1 MRQNNTV
8 FYKIAGIFWT
18 IQTILGL
25 VNVFTGEVE
34 GLGMLIG
41 IGLMICEGIC
51 AYALFTGDTY
61 KFYTCIKIL
70 SIAVTVAVV
79 IIALASIRILSIIP
93 GVYLGMMLVL
103 GLLVADYWFLTDVS
117 KKADDNISVE
127 KNWYIPGVIYL
138 VTILV
143 SYAFV
148 ESVASKYGLNMDV
161 GSVLISDNLVMLI
174 FGTALFFFTGY
185 GFYEAQKSAVNGGA
199 AYASEQ
205 NMQNNVSNGA
215 MNVFGN
221 IYNNNQR
228 QNQYYNPNVN
238 NTNNNFNGSGD
249 DVNNEQKTQEINQ
262 GEKSSS
268 GESKFTLKKD

>member
-8 FYKIAGIFWT
+8 FYKIAGVFWA
-18 IQTILGL
+18 IQVILGL
-25 VNVFTGEVE
+25 VNAFTGEAE

-41 IGLMICEGIC
+41 IGLVICEGVC

-61 KFYTCIKIL
+61 KFYISIKIL

-79 IIALASIRILSIIP
+79 IIALGLIRILSIIP

-103 GLLVADYWFLTDVS
+103 GLLVADYWSLTDVS
-117 KKADDNISVE
+117 QKADENISVE

-138 VTILV
+138 VTIIV

-148 ESVASKYGLNMDV
+148 QSVASKYGVNMEI
-161 GSVLISDNLVMLI
+161 GAALISDNLVMLI

-185 GFYEAQKSAVNGGA
+185 AFYEAQKSAVNGGT
-199 AYASEQ
+199 AYTPNRNFE
-205 NMQNNVSNGA
+205 NNVPNGA

-221 IYNNNQR
+221 IYTNNQG

-238 NTNNNFNGSGD
+238 N
-249 DVNNEQKTQEINQ
+249 EQKTQETNQ
-262 GEKSSS
+262 SETSSL